1 MGRAMTG
8 TQFKLFV
15 MMVLEIAVWGAWYP
29 QIFGYLPALGFDAF
43 QQSMIL
49 NAFPI
54 GAILAMFF
62 STQFADRYFAAEKF
76 LAFSH
81 LVGGASMIG
90 LGMLPSLELADPYWP
105 FLILMY
111 IHCIFYVP
119 TVSITNSIAF
129 AHMRDAKKEF
139 GVVRMGGTIGWI
151 LVAWPFVFLLVD
163 WTKVPQFGT
172 VGFTDWLGKALGS
185 PLTGADYLRGA
196 NSSFYVAGVV
206 SLALA
211 VYSLSLPHTPPRKG
225 ESLAWVEAMRLL
237 SVPFVLVLW
246 IVTFIDASIHQCFF
260 SWTFRYLGHV
270 GIPANWVQ
278 PVMSIGQV
286 AEIVT
291 MLVLGVVLK
300 NLGYKATMIV
310 GIMGHAARFLVFA
323 FFPDHPSWIVAVNVL
338 HGICYAFFFATV
350 YIFVDQVFP
359 KDARSSAQGLFNLMI
374 LGIGPMVANFVC
386 PYLFDNVFTSKAADG
401 ASITDYRG
409 LFLVP
414 AGAALAAIV
423 LMAVAFHPPRA
434 LDETTSHGDDVGSER
449 RDENWP

>member
-1 MGRAMTG
+1 MSV

-15 MMVLEIAVWGAWYP
+15 MMVLQIAVWGAWFP
-29 QIFGYLPALGFDAF
+29 QIFGYLPALGFNSF

-49 NAFPI
+49 NAFPV

-62 STQFADRYFAAEKF
+62 STQYADRHFAAEKF

-81 LVGGASMIG
+81 LIGGVTMFG
-90 LGMLPSLELADPYWP
+90 LALVPTYFPKDPYWP

-129 AHMRDAKKEF
+129 THMRDPKKEF

-151 LVAWPFVFLLVD
+151 LVAWPFIFLLVD
-163 WTKVPQFGT
+163 WTKVPAFGT
-172 VGFTDWLGKALGS
+172 LPFTDWLGKALGS
-185 PLTGADYLRGA
+185 PLTGADYLKGA
-196 NSSFYVAGVV
+196 NSSFMVAGGV
-206 SLALA
+206 SILLSL
-211 VYSLSLPHTPPRKG
+211 YSMTLPHTPPRKG

-246 IVTFIDASIHQCFF
+246 FVTFLDAAIHQSFF
-260 SWTFRYLGHV
+260 SWTFRYLEHV
-270 GIPANWVQ
+270 GIPSNWAQ
-278 PVMSIGQV
+278 PVMSIGQI

-291 MLVLGVVLK
+291 MVFLGVVLK

-310 GIMGHAARFLVFA
+310 GILGHAARFFVFA
-323 FFPDHPSWIVAVNVL
+323 YFPDSPWLIVAVNVL

-359 KDARSSAQGLFNLMI
+359 QDARSSAQGLFNLMI
-374 LGIGPMVANFVC
+374 LGIGPLLANFLC
-386 PYLFDNVFTSKAADG
+386 PYLFDEVFTKSANG
-401 ASITDYRG
+401 ATVTDYRG

-414 AGAALAAIV
+414 AGAAVASVAILA
-423 LMAVAFHPPRA
+423 LFFHPPKK
-434 LDETTSHGDDVGSER
+434 LDETTEHVGEAA
-449 RDENWP
+449 E